1 MNIDVLKD
9 EIDTLKGELLT
20 SCDPAAQKRI
30 MAMIDERQSIIAE
43 QGTAPPAPAGEEETT

>member
-1 MNIDVLKD
+1 MNIDVLID

-43 QGTAPPAPAGEEETT
+43 QVTAPPPCPGR